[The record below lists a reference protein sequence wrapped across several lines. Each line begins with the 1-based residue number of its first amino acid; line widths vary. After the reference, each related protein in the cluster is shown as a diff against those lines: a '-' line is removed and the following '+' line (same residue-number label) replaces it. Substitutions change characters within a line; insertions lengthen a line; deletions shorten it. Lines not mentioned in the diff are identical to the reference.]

1 MKFMQIGNVSVAL
14 KENSD
19 GVYEVLVDC
28 GNEEVVIEVI
38 NVAGG
43 GV

>member
-28 GNEEVVIEVI
+28 GNEEVVVDVI
-38 NVAGG
+38 DLVGERA
-43 GV
+43 

>member
-1 MKFMQIGNVSVAL
+1 MKFMQMGNVSVAL

-28 GNEEVVIEVI
+28 GNEEVVVDVI
-38 NVAGG
+38 DLAGG
-43 GV
+43 RA

>member
-28 GNEEVVIEVI
+28 GNEEVAIEVI

-43 GV
+43 GA